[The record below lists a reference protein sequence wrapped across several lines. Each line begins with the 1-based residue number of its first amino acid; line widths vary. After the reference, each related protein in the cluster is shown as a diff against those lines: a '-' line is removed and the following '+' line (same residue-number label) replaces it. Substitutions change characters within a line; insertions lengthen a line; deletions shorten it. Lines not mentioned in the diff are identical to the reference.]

1 MSLTSTSNR
10 KSIDF
15 ALKRGSYWR
24 RDPSQLRQLSGMP
37 ALDTPVAPS
46 ASAAVWEWDVLGE
59 WTGDGSRRRRR
70 ASASRLARDCLD
82 TIASVP
88 RLRRKITT
96 SVNTDRN
103 SHTLHNTHA
112 HTLILCCSMVQR
124 THDNAGTQPTYRI
137 VRRYLLSSSGSG
149 PWRRW
154 LVVGACFASSVSA
167 NVMARV
173 DLCQPSV
180 SPVPQP
186 HSSFAV
192 EVQTSCALRV

>member
-1 MSLTSTSNR
+1 MW

-37 ALDTPVAPS
+37 ALDTPRWRRAHPRRS
-46 ASAAVWEWDVLGE
+46 GSGTWELGE

-96 SVNTDRN
+96 PVNTDRN